1 MSKPLMSNS
10 CHLCSYSWYYYL
22 PNPSTI
28 EAQQYQMI
36 WVSTEKMHIL
46 PICMMVIS
54 SDSTIFMKVIE
65 RRHTLPACLFS
76 QELGKSKF
84 FMEVI
89 NFMFQGKLS
98 NISFSLKY
106 APFPIQEYLILS
118 VFTIYQMSSKART
131 IYTIRPLLD
140 AAG

>member
-22 PNPSTI
+22 PNPSTK

-36 WVSTEKMHIL
+36 WVSTEKLHIL

-65 RRHTLPACLFS
+65 RRHTLPAWFFS
-76 QELGKSKF
+76 LELGKSKF

-89 NFMFQGKLS
+89 NFVLGKT
-98 NISFSLKY
+98 LKYFLLPY

-131 IYTIRPLLD
+131 IYNIRPLLD